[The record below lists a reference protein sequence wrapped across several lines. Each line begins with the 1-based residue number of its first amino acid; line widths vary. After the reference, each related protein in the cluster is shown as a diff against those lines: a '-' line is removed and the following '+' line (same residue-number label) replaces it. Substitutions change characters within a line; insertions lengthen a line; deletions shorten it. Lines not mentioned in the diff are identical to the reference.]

1 MIYYEQ
7 LGANIS
13 NSNSGPVYMV
23 DYVYFKNLQ
32 ILFKEIILKIILTE
46 S

>member
-23 DYVYFKNLQ
+23 NCDNLL
-32 ILFKEIILKIILTE
+32 I
-46 S
+46 